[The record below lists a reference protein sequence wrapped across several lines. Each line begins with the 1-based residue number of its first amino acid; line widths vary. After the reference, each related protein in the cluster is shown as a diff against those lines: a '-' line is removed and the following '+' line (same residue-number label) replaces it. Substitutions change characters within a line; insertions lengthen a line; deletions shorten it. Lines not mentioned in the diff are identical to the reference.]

1 MILDSKTKTMKK
13 IETSLDTL
21 KSDISNFYKADAH
34 QFMVMNIVDMGEKL
48 EIQWFFADYAHPC
61 DITCFYTLSEPT
73 TQIPSIA
80 GIVGGAWVAE
90 AELVDLMGVEIEN
103 AKKGFVLEDDF
114 EGGSPLR
121 KKK

>member
-1 MILDSKTKTMKK
+1 MKK
-13 IETSLDTL
+13 IETSLSTL
-21 KSDISNFYKADAH
+21 KSDIGNFYKADKH
-34 QFMVMNIVDMGEKL
+34 QFMVMNIVDLGAQL
-48 EIQWFFADYAHPC
+48 EVQWFFADYAHPC
-61 DITCFYTLSEPT
+61 DVTCFFTLIEPSV
-73 TQIPSIA
+73 QIPSIA
-80 GIVGGAWVAE
+80 AIVGGAWVAE